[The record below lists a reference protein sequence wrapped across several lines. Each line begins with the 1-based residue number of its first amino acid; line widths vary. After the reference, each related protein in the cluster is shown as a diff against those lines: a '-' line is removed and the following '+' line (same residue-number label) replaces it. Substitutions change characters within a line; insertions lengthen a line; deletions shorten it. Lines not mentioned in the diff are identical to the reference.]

1 MCDVFLCVSGIEAS
15 EHSTVDVLLMEWLEM
30 VAADNGFANMLF
42 SFPAISASSLRRCAL
57 INTIQLDTV
66 VESDGKLSIVNTV
79 RLAIKETA
87 ADVILGIP
95 LRRPLTLS
103 LLVFQYSSLQSVTT
117 EEDVLSIG
125 RREIFSAV
133 VSVARY
139 VAYHH
144 IVDKHSNDGHNQSSC
159 SASIDGGG
167 SFEATETCR
176 EEAACVSI
184 VQSEEDWMRY
194 IYRGAYEL
202 TSQNCKDGDNLIDI
216 CANIQRDFLKLLFRV
231 FLHGK
236 ECYIHILLLSKSDLN
251 LHTISMCMCIWI
263 YVFNLNGLFII
274 CFI

>member
-1 MCDVFLCVSGIEAS
+1 MYVRRFLCVSGIEAS
-15 EHSTVDVLLMEWLEM
+15 EHSTVDVLLIKWLEM
-30 VAADNGFANMLF
+30 VAADNGFANMLS
-42 SFPAISASSLRRCAL
+42 SFPAISASSLRRCAVS
-57 INTIQLDTV
+57 NTIQLDT

-79 RLAIKETA
+79 RLAIKETT

-117 EEDVLSIG
+117 EEDVLSMG

-144 IVDKHSNDGHNQSSC
+144 IVDKHSNDSHNQSGC

-176 EEAACVSI
+176 EEAACASI

-194 IYRGAYEL
+194 IYRGAYEF
-202 TSQNCKDGDNLIDI
+202 TSQNSKDGDNMIDI
-216 CANIQRDFLKLLFRV
+216 CANIQRDFLKLLFRI

-236 ECYIHILLLSKSDLN
+236 K
-251 LHTISMCMCIWI
+251 
-263 YVFNLNGLFII
+263 
-274 CFI
+274 